1 MCKLLKR
8 ILTVDVGWESRE
20 QGEPGG
26 KETLFDGLKKKKTN
40 SSAEPGSFLEKVMG
54 PFFPV
59 ELSNLSDPAL

>member
-26 KETLFDGLKKKKTN
+26 KETLFDGLKKTN

-59 ELSNLSDPAL
+59 ELSNLSDSAL